1 MVTKFKNQLA
11 KSNLA
16 KNTVSSYVW
25 TVQYFLNHYTLSWTI
40 IPSIT
45 LDSRLDFQTSY
56 EWTRIEWENTV
67 NFVLNRYLSTKLY
80 VHARYDD
87 SAKPTEGDSYF
98 QVKELLSFGINY
110 KW

>member
-1 MVTKFKNQLA
+1 MKHNFGSQI
-11 KSNLA
+11 
-16 KNTVSSYVW
+16 
-25 TVQYFLNHYTLSWTI
+25 QPTLSWTI

-98 QVKELLSFGINY
+98 QVLTGLLGKVVVLLIFIPKVDHS
-110 KW
+110 